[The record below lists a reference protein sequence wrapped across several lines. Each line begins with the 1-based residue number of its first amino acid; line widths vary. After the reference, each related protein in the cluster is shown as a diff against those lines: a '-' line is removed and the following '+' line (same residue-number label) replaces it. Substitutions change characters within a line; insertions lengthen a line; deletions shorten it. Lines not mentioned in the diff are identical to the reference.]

1 MRGGWASLLAKI
13 SASKCFLSFAEQNLG
28 FFFKFSLSF
37 GLSSSF
43 CNINFACL
51 GYIFMLVLMTH
62 GVSEHIQHTMR
73 QVAATHCTGRSLLEY
88 RSGNWLQQ
96 HVRATCYSDKLLHNN
111 NNNFIYIALI
121 S

>member
-28 FFFKFSLSF
+28 FFFKFNLSF

-51 GYIFMLVLMTH
+51 GFFMLVLMTH
-62 GVSEHIQHTMR
+62 GVLEHIQHTMR
-73 QVAATHCTGRSLLEY
+73 QVALADHSLSTGQATGCSNMLG
-88 RSGNWLQQ
+88 Q
-96 HVRATCYSDKLLHNN
+96 HVAVTNC
-111 NNNFIYIALI
+111 FIIITITLFI
-121 S
+121 

>member
-13 SASKCFLSFAEQNLG
+13 SASKCFFSFAEQNLG

-51 GYIFMLVLMTH
+51 GFFMLVLMTH
-62 GVSEHIQHTMR
+62 GVLEHIQHTMR
-73 QVAATHCTGRSLLEY
+73 QVASTRCTGRSLLEY
-88 RSGNWLQQ
+88 RSDNWLQQ
-96 HVRATCYSDKLLHNN
+96 HVGATCRSYKLLYNNN

>member
-1 MRGGWASLLAKI
+1 
-13 SASKCFLSFAEQNLG
+13 
-28 FFFKFSLSF
+28 
-37 GLSSSF
+37 
-43 CNINFACL
+43 
-51 GYIFMLVLMTH
+51 MLVLMTH

-73 QVAATHCTGRSLLEY
+73 HVAATRCTGRSLIEY

-96 HVRATCYSDKLLHNN
+96 HVGATCRSDKLLHNDNNNN